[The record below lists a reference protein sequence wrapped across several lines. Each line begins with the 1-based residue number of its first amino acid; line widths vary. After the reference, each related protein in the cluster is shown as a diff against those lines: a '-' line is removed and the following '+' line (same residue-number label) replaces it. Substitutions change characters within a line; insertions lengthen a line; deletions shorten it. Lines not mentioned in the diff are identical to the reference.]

1 MYSSFKKQQL
11 ITESWRRFLNEDK
24 ASLGDPIDLI
34 DNFSAT
40 RQIRY
45 KKGGY
50 DSEFYKIEDVKSLYN
65 KLNIIFQNR
74 DLFEKYFAP
83 GPYQTIERL
92 QKAFIEKLEKDVGG
106 IANTVDEENVNY
118 NPFTELRRFLVELR
132 KNKAKL
138 EVPEEIKEKLSSL
151 LNMLKSDQEQ
161 DFLTLQARAIPVIDV
176 LIGEIKKNKFIDDKL
191 KVLYTKRLGDIKNYI
206 LGSDT
211 QQEFL
216 EKSAESLKLFDKIDY
231 PENFGAL
238 DKSTVSPNKFLKKIS
253 ELLLSN
259 IDYFNYDTSK
269 LELLSRTVNDAK
281 NQIGL
286 SYGKV
291 PENLTSLVDKL
302 SEFLNKL
309 VSILKGIETY
319 KGQASNTPE
328 LRGKSE
334 KDVVN
339 LYNQAISKFKEENK
353 DVYEIASK
361 VLGEIEGYIVMRPPG
376 PARSPFAPPETS
388 QPSPPPLGG
397 VRGYGLGPTAIAE
410 SKKSKR
416 RR

>member
-138 EVPEEIKEKLSSL
+138 EVPEDDETDYGTEESEEYSG
-151 LNMLKSDQEQ
+151 
-161 DFLTLQARAIPVIDV
+161 TLDV
-176 LIGEIKKNKFIDDKL
+176 TAEEPMFESRR
-191 KVLYTKRLGDIKNYI
+191 KVVRKR
-206 LGSDT
+206 
-211 QQEFL
+211 
-216 EKSAESLKLFDKIDY
+216 
-231 PENFGAL
+231 
-238 DKSTVSPNKFLKKIS
+238 
-253 ELLLSN
+253 
-259 IDYFNYDTSK
+259 
-269 LELLSRTVNDAK
+269 
-281 NQIGL
+281 
-286 SYGKV
+286 
-291 PENLTSLVDKL
+291 
-302 SEFLNKL
+302 
-309 VSILKGIETY
+309 
-319 KGQASNTPE
+319 
-328 LRGKSE
+328 
-334 KDVVN
+334 
-339 LYNQAISKFKEENK
+339 
-353 DVYEIASK
+353 
-361 VLGEIEGYIVMRPPG
+361 
-376 PARSPFAPPETS
+376 
-388 QPSPPPLGG
+388 
-397 VRGYGLGPTAIAE
+397 
-410 SKKSKR
+410 
-416 RR
+416 